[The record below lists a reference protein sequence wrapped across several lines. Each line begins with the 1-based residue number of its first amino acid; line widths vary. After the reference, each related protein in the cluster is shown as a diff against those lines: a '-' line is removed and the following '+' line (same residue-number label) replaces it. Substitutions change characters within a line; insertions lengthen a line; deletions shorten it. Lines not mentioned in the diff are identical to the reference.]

1 MCSVRH
7 NIPVMLTQSPNGW
20 FIAVYRV
27 GRKIRVDTDDF
38 DDLTV
43 ICVDF
48 EGMILYHLL
57 RAWVCVSS
65 WWLPCQWCS
74 YFDILLQLMVQW
86 IRRYKL
92 RWKVEILVWYL
103 CHLQSFMSL
112 IHLRWL
118 LPRVCYREFWSIECM
133 ISWSKMFIMG
143 NVQFTRS
150 KAFPASNGKI
160 SAMVLL
166 QRVFTRLKSQH
177 V

>member
-20 FIAVYRV
+20 FIAVYWV

-38 DDLTV
+38 DDFTV

-48 EGMILYHLL
+48 GGMIHLL

-65 WWLPCQWCS
+65 CLLPCQWCS

-118 LPRVCYREFWSIECM
+118 F
-133 ISWSKMFIMG
+133 FMG

-160 SAMVLL
+160 FAMVLL